1 VYDFARWFP
10 MQFGA
15 ALVGEFFPDKHVWDH
30 FHCLD
35 VTKRNVVRE
44 LLQIHW
50 PQRDAYAAAR
60 AENWKRYS
68 DLFGLLGMP
77 PALSKPSRPPFAFL
91 LKAEHPYPAGDIA
104 ARLKDFGVTAEM
116 DERDGVVALPCH
128 AGLKQNHIDY
138 IFGAF
143 RGMVNPCYTFV
154 RADPAEGKS

>member
-1 VYDFARWFP
+1 

-50 PQRDAYAAAR
+50 PQREAYATAR
-60 AENWKRYS
+60 ETNWERCAE
-68 DLFGLLGMP
+68 LFGLIGMQPAGKSSP
-77 PALSKPSRPPFAFL
+77 PLAFL
-91 LKAEHPYPAGDIA
+91 LKAEDLYPATAIHE
-104 ARLKDFGVTAEM
+104 RLKEFGVTTEL
-116 DERDGVVALPCH
+116 DEREGVVAIPCH
-128 AGLKQNHIDY
+128 VGLKRSHVDY

-154 RADPAEGKS
+154 RSDPAESAS